1 MFSHLPFSAL
11 GCLCVCGCHCECHPV
26 SAVISE
32 FLLPLLFCITPP
44 LPPCHVIVQFLDLS
58 NFNMVCPNIS
68 SRFILYEQ
76 CHSQIFHF
84 IKFWNNML
92 FLCLFY
98 ILNVI
103 ISTVGVFTF
112 LDMYNLILKARVN
125 LCSWCVLIDISP
137 GCRSH
142 FTILVFKN
150 SLICIRYIIESFSLW
165 SQSWNFLLVSWILSH
180 S

>member
-1 MFSHLPFSAL
+1 MNIYVFSPPLQCFRMP
-11 GCLCVCGCHCECHPV
+11 LCVWLSLWMPSCFCCNIRG
-26 SAVISE
+26 SFTFA
-32 FLLPLLFCITPP
+32 LLHYTPP

-58 NFNMVCPNIS
+58 NFNMVCPNIFS
-68 SRFILYEQ
+68 IFILYEQ

-98 ILNVI
+98 ILNVV

-125 LCSWCVLIDISP
+125 LCSWCVLTDILALAA
-137 GCRSH
+137 GL
-142 FTILVFKN
+142 ILLFQFLKT
-150 SLICIRYIIESFSLW
+150 LSFA
-165 SQSWNFLLVSWILSH
+165 
-180 S
+180 